1 MPTKNNNEKEK
12 RLNLKKYE
20 TDVSGVSLNKLEAG
34 LWWLKNR
41 SKFKKISIFILLG
54 MIIFL
59 WLYSLYNLGNYLL
72 FGMDQDK
79 KMLKELVSVDSER
92 QNLLESRSAKDVVI
106 SSIGILENSSG
117 HDYYALIKNQ
127 NEEYRGNFS
136 YCFMRGSNKI
146 ACGDDFVL
154 PKEEKYILV
163 LNSNDEPSSYSLNFV
178 INNLSWKRIDNK
190 LIPDWDAYI
199 KERLNLIIGDIL
211 VSADED
217 GGKSLSFSVK
227 NDTAY
232 SFWEVPLSII
242 VKKYGKI
249 STVNSYT
256 LKQLVSFEERRLK
269 IKWPGEADLSGE
281 ISISPN
287 IDIFNENVYMNPAR

>member
-136 YCFMRGSNKI
+136 YCFMRCSNKI
-146 ACGDDFVL
+146 ACGDDLFC
-154 PKEEKYILV
+154 
-163 LNSNDEPSSYSLNFV
+163 
-178 INNLSWKRIDNK
+178 R
-190 LIPDWDAYI
+190 
-199 KERLNLIIGDIL
+199 
-211 VSADED
+211 
-217 GGKSLSFSVK
+217 
-227 NDTAY
+227 
-232 SFWEVPLSII
+232 
-242 VKKYGKI
+242 KKKKI
-249 STVNSYT
+249 
-256 LKQLVSFEERRLK
+256 F
-269 IKWPGEADLSGE
+269 
-281 ISISPN
+281 
-287 IDIFNENVYMNPAR
+287 